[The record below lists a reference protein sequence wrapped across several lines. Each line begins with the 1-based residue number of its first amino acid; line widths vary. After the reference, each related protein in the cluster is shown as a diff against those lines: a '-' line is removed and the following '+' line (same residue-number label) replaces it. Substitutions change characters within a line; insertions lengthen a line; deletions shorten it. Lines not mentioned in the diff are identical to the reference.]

1 MLTGRLWNR
10 AKVSLTIDNLL
21 NYKPDYYY
29 LNAPITDG
37 TNVMIGLGL
46 DLF

>member
-1 MLTGRLWNR
+1 MVVGHLWSR
-10 AKVSLTIDNLL
+10 IKLSVAIDNLL

-37 TNVMIGLGL
+37 TNVMIGLGVE
-46 DLF
+46 LF